1 MDLDMDGGAL
11 IGALRLFIEKNTFFI
26 EKIRFFIGKNTFFI
40 GKISFYSLRKTVF
53 VHWEE
58 HFLY

>member
-1 MDLDMDGGAL
+1 MGRGLDLDMDGGAL

-26 EKIRFFIGKNTFFI
+26 EKIRFFIGK
-40 GKISFYSLRKTVF
+40 ISFYSLRKTVF